1 MFDKLFVTRYRMHGR
16 DFNVPVTGYI
26 DPEFRKY
33 NFFDKE
39 ILLFG
44 VIRVY
49 RKTLFKEHVPN
60 WAWIQEGT
68 LGGTE
73 WRTGCPADIL
83 ALCVAEKQRK

>member
-1 MFDKLFVTRYRMHGR
+1 MFDKLLVTRYRMYGR
-16 DFNVPVTGYI
+16 EFNVPGQGYI

-60 WAWIQEGT
+60 WAWIW
-68 LGGTE
+68 GGTE
-73 WRTGCPADIL
+73 WRTECPAGIL
-83 ALCVAEKQRK
+83 ALCVAGKQRKQPS